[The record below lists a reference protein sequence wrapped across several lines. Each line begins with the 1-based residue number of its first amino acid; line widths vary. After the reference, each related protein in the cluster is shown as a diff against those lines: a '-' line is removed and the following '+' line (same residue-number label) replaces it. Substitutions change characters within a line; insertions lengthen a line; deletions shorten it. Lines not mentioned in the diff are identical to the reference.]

1 MNTYERLLDEAS
13 NEGLIVKEKP
23 LKYTNGRIMGR
34 RVAIRES
41 INTTA
46 EKTCVLAEELGH
58 YYTSYGRIVDMSD
71 AANRKQERKA
81 RAHGYDKL
89 IGLYGIIT
97 AHKANCQNVHEAAEL
112 LDVTEE
118 YFRECIDYYRE
129 KYGTHIEVDNYVIFF
144 IPNLAVMEKL

>member
-23 LKYTNGRIMGR
+23 LKHTDGRIKGR
-34 RVAIRES
+34 KVAIRES

-71 AANRKQERKA
+71 TANRKQERKA